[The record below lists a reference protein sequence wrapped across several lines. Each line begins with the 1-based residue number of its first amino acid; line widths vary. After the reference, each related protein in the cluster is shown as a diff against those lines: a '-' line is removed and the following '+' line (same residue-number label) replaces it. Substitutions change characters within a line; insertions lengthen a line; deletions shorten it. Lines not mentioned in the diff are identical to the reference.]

1 MRTLASAGASDLP
14 DCPHYAGCVSLLC
27 SAVTALIFRSL
38 CCTANN
44 RQTRQL
50 SVEQLDYLLCCTP
63 ASSRSP
69 WNSQPELKSA
79 AFGCSLKHANI
90 RRNSFLS
97 VAMFIR
103 CHGAQPDGGVVSRLS
118 TFSTISAP
126 VIHSCT
132 VLDRILSAFVYLPR
146 SVVTHVHL
154 RTLTSHLS
162 LSLRYNLRAKMPSVM
177 NLTDGLELL
186 SFRLT
191 LTAH

>member
-1 MRTLASAGASDLP
+1 M
-14 DCPHYAGCVSLLC
+14 
-27 SAVTALIFRSL
+27 
-38 CCTANN
+38 
-44 RQTRQL
+44 
-50 SVEQLDYLLCCTP
+50 
-63 ASSRSP
+63 
-69 WNSQPELKSA
+69 KSA

-126 VIHSCT
+126 VIHSCA
-132 VLDRILSAFVYLPR
+132 VLDQILSAFVYPLR

-154 RTLTSHLS
+154 KTLASHLS
-162 LSLRYNLRAKMPSVM
+162 LSLCYNLRAKIPSVI

-186 SFRLT
+186 SLRLT
-191 LTAH
+191 LMAHCDASSTILYGIITRSLLRLNHHWVKTRGAFSHKLHTTRSISKGWARSNCSKTERKLIGDIIS